1 MENSSKEGFMSKQE
15 EKRPSIRF
23 KGYTEPWEQRKLGA
37 YLTVSKNR
45 NVDGE
50 YDKSDVL
57 SVSGDYG
64 IVNQIKFQGR
74 SFAGASVL
82 PYGIVETGDVVYTK
96 SPLKANP
103 YGIIKT
109 NHGKNGI
116 VSTLYAVYKVN
127 NGSNGI
133 FVEYYF
139 DDNLRLNKY
148 LKPLV
153 NKGAKNDMKVT
164 DENVLKGDVIFPSFP
179 EQTAIGSF
187 FQELD
192 QLITLQQRELELI
205 KEGKKTLLSKMF
217 PKDGENFPEIRF
229 PGFTNAWEQ
238 RKLGEVS
245 NRVKGNDG
253 RMDLPTLT
261 ISAGHGWLDQ
271 KERFSGNIAGK
282 EQKNYTLLTRGEL
295 SYNHGNSKLAK
306 YGAVFQLNDFEEAL
320 VPKVYH
326 SFKMVNGNSGLF
338 IEYLFSTKLPD
349 KELRKLISSGARMDG
364 LLNITYNDF
373 VTINLTIPRN
383 KEEQIAIGSFFQE
396 LDQLITLQQRELEML
411 KTMKSTLLKAMF
423 A

>member
-1 MENSSKEGFMSKQE
+1 MENSSKEGFMSKKE
-15 EKRPSIRF
+15 ERRPSIRF

-164 DENVLKGDVIFPSFP
+164 DENVLKGDVIFPSLP

-192 QLITLQQRELELI
+192 QLITLQQREMELI

-229 PGFTNAWEQ
+229 PGFTDAWEQ
-238 RKLGEVS
+238 RKLG
-245 NRVKGNDG
+245 D
-253 RMDLPTLT
+253 
-261 ISAGHGWLDQ
+261 ISTS
-271 KERFSGNIAGK
+271 FSGGTPVAGNK
-282 EQKNYTLLTRGEL
+282 RYYGGDIPFIRSAEINSDSTELFLTNEGLE
-295 SYNHGNSKLAK
+295 NSSAKLVKKGDILYAL
-306 YGAVFQLNDFEEAL
+306 YGATSGEVDISKINGAINQAILCI
-320 VPKVYH
+320 VPKINY
-326 SFKMVNGNSGLF
+326 NSEF
-338 IEYLFSTKLPD
+338 IMQWLKH
-349 KELRKLISSGARMDG
+349 RKK
-364 LLNITYNDF
+364 NITDKYLQGGQG
-373 VTINLTIPRN
+373 NLSGTLVKALDISLPVFP
-383 KEEQIAIGSFFQE
+383 EQAAIGSFFQE
-396 LDQLITLQQRELEML
+396 LDQLITLQQREMEIL

>member
-1 MENSSKEGFMSKQE
+1 MENSSKEGFMSKKE
-15 EKRPSIRF
+15 ERRPSIRF

-64 IVNQIKFQGR
+64 IVNQIEFQGR

-164 DENVLKGDVIFPSFP
+164 DENVLKGDVIFPSLP

-192 QLITLQQRELELI
+192 QLITLQQREMELI

-229 PGFTNAWEQ
+229 PGFTDAWEQ
-238 RKLGEVS
+238 RKLG
-245 NRVKGNDG
+245 D
-253 RMDLPTLT
+253 
-261 ISAGHGWLDQ
+261 ISTS
-271 KERFSGNIAGK
+271 FSGGTPVAGNK
-282 EQKNYTLLTRGEL
+282 RYYGGDIPFIRSAEINSDSTELFLTNEGLE
-295 SYNHGNSKLAK
+295 NSSAKLVKKGDILYAL
-306 YGAVFQLNDFEEAL
+306 YGATSGEVDISKINGAINQAILCI
-320 VPKVYH
+320 VPKINYNSEFIMQWLKH
-326 SFKMVNGNSGLF
+326 RKKNITDKYLQGGQGNLSGTLV
-338 IEYLFSTKLPD
+338 
-349 KELRKLISSGARMDG
+349 KELDIS
-364 LLNITYNDF
+364 LPVF
-373 VTINLTIPRN
+373 P
-383 KEEQIAIGSFFQE
+383 EQAAIGSFFQE
-396 LDQLITLQQRELEML
+396 LDQLITLQQREMEIL

>member
-1 MENSSKEGFMSKQE
+1 MGDFSIKTNSLSREKLSFNSGSIKNVHYGDILVKFDSILCFDNIHIPFIIDDNKITSKMFLKNGDIIFADAAEDHSVGKCIELTNVLGDIVSGLHTIVYRSQIDFAQYFLGYYLNSNSYRKQIFPLVQGAKVSSISKNNLSITNISFPTLPEQRAIGSFFQELDQLITLQQRELELMKEGKKTLLSKMFPKDGE
-15 EKRPSIRF
+15 NFPEIRF
-23 KGYTEPWEQRKLGA
+23 PGFTDAWEQRKLGA

-82 PYGIVETGDVVYTK
+82 PYGIVETGEVVYTK

-192 QLITLQQRELELI
+192 QLITLQQRELEI
-205 KEGKKTLLSKMF
+205 
-217 PKDGENFPEIRF
+217 
-229 PGFTNAWEQ
+229 
-238 RKLGEVS
+238 
-245 NRVKGNDG
+245 
-253 RMDLPTLT
+253 
-261 ISAGHGWLDQ
+261 
-271 KERFSGNIAGK
+271 
-282 EQKNYTLLTRGEL
+282 
-295 SYNHGNSKLAK
+295 
-306 YGAVFQLNDFEEAL
+306 
-320 VPKVYH
+320 
-326 SFKMVNGNSGLF
+326 
-338 IEYLFSTKLPD
+338 
-349 KELRKLISSGARMDG
+349 
-364 LLNITYNDF
+364 
-373 VTINLTIPRN
+373 
-383 KEEQIAIGSFFQE
+383 
-396 LDQLITLQQRELEML
+396 L